1 MRFFLLNKDV
11 QEKDLVPCYFLY
23 GEETFLAREFL
34 GQLKDLLISP
44 DAQDFNLERFHLED
58 TTWREVIDL
67 ARTAPF
73 MFSPHRLIYLELPS
87 TDKKEGEGPEKKG
100 QKLFS
105 DMDETLVRD
114 YLAAPATKTVLVVVF
129 PGKSNYSRRVMKF
142 FTSFPPSIVTAVELK
157 PLKKDSLGTWL
168 DHRAS
173 AWGKSITRPANDKLA
188 ELVGSDLQR
197 LDQEL
202 DKLALFVGDKKTIDE
217 EDVDQASGGTRD
229 LEGWELDNALEGR
242 EAKKCLAVLANLF
255 AGGGAPEYVLGI
267 VSNFFRGVLAAQDGL
282 REGQD
287 KKEIFRVLKPQIR
300 ESYGRWYFDR
310 LNDFFSLVE
319 GFSGRE
325 LDDLLQSLG
334 RIDAR
339 LKTSDVSPRVQ
350 LDAFVVD
357 YCRRRRP
364 DKATWR
370 PRP

>member
-1 MRFFLLNKDV
+1 LRFFLLNKDV
-11 QEKDLVPCYFLY
+11 QEKDLVPCYFLF

-73 MFSPHRLIYLELPS
+73 MFSPYRLIYLELS
-87 TDKKEGEGPEKKG
+87 SAEKKEREGSEKKG
-100 QKLFS
+100 EKFFS
-105 DMDETLVRD
+105 DMDETLVRA
-114 YLAAPATKTVLVVVF
+114 YLTAPGAKTVLVVVL
-129 PGKSNYSRRVMKF
+129 PGKPSYSRRVMKF
-142 FTSFPPSIVTAVELK
+142 FTSFPPSIVMAVELK
-157 PLKKDSLGTWL
+157 PLKKDGLGTWL
-168 DHRAS
+168 DRRAS
-173 AWGKSITRPANDKLA
+173 ACGKSISRPAKDKLA

-197 LDQEL
+197 LDQEI
-202 DKLALFVGDKKTIDE
+202 DKLAVFVGDKKAIDE
-217 EDVDQASGGTRD
+217 EDVDLASGGTRD

-242 EAKKCLAVLANLF
+242 DAKKCLAVLANLF
-255 AGGGAPEYVLGI
+255 GGGGAPEYVLGI

-282 REGQD
+282 REGRD
-287 KKEIFRVLKPQIR
+287 KKEIFRALKPQIR

-334 RIDAR
+334 RIDVR
-339 LKTSDVSPRVQ
+339 LKTTDVSPRVE
-350 LDAFVVD
+350 LEAFVVD

-364 DKATWR
+364 DKVTWS
-370 PRP
+370 PRR

>member
-1 MRFFLLNKDV
+1 MQFFLLNKDV
-11 QEKDLVPCYFLY
+11 QEKDLVPCYFLF
-23 GEETFLAREFL
+23 GEETLLAREFL
-34 GQLKDLLISP
+34 GQLKDLLVSP
-44 DAQDFNLERFHLED
+44 EAQDFNLERFHLED

-73 MFSPHRLIYLELPS
+73 MFSPYRLIYLELPS
-87 TDKKEGEGPEKKG
+87 SEKKERESSEKKRE
-100 QKLFS
+100 KLFS
-105 DMDETLVRD
+105 DMDETGVRT
-114 YLAAPATKTVLVVVF
+114 YLAAPAAKTILVVVL
-129 PGKSNYSRRVMKF
+129 PGKPNYSRRVLKF
-142 FTSFPPSIVTAVELK
+142 FTSFPPSIVMAVEIK

-173 AWGKSITRPANDKLA
+173 AWGKSITRPAKDKLT
-188 ELVGSDLQR
+188 ELVGGDLQR
-197 LDQEL
+197 LDQEI

-255 AGGGAPEYVLGI
+255 GGGGAPEYILGI
-267 VSNFFRGVLAAQDGL
+267 VSNFFRGILAAQDGL
-282 REGQD
+282 REGRD
-287 KKEIFRVLKPQIR
+287 KKDIFRSLKPQIR

-310 LNDFFSLVE
+310 LNEFFALVE

-325 LDDLLQSLG
+325 LDELLQSLG

-339 LKTSDVSPRVQ
+339 LKTSDVSPKVE
-350 LDAFVVD
+350 LEAFVVD

-364 DKATWR
+364 DKATWK
-370 PRP
+370 PRR